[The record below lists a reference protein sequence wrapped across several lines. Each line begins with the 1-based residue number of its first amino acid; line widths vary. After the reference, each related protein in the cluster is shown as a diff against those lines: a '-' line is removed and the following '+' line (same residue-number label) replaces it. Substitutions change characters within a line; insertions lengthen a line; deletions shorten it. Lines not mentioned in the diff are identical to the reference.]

1 METGNHYWMGPSFR
15 RNLVGRGLVFMAAT
29 LLGAQGIHAAQ
40 RSAAERLAFTRENP
54 CPATGLRRGACPG
67 WQVDHVIALVCGGQD
82 HRSNMQWLTVA
93 DHWVKTRHDVRA
105 CRRK

>member
-1 METGNHYWMGPSFR
+1 MEIKPRS
-15 RNLVGRGLVFMAAT
+15 LT
-29 LLGAQGIHAAQ
+29 LLAAILMLLPLPAAAAP

-67 WQVDHVIALVCGGQD
+67 WQVDHVHPLCLGGID
-82 HRSNMQWLTVA
+82 HRANMQWLTVA
-93 DHWVKTRHDVRA
+93 DHQAKTRDDVRA